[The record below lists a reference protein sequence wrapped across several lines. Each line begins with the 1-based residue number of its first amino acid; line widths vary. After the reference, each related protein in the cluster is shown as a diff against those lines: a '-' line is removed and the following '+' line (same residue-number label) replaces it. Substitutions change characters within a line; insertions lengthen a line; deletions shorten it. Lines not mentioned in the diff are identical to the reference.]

1 MKWTPPTAMTS
12 APLIA
17 IVEDDLVL
25 GRSLQQRFLLEGF
38 RVAWFTT
45 IAEARAALSGP
56 AVDVVLSDIRLP
68 DGNGGQLM
76 AEIFGAFGIVP
87 TVFMTAYTD
96 LAEAIRLIKLGG
108 RDYIEKPFDLDALV
122 GKVRALSV
130 ASKTEEAGPFSSFGL
145 SASTRDIRKTLDK
158 VASLAVPVLLQGETG
173 TGKDV
178 AARYL
183 HEAGTRRSRPFIA
196 FNCTSVPDTLF
207 DDTLFGHEKGAFT
220 GAASQQA
227 GLVEQAEDGTLL
239 FDEVGEIGPTLQAK
253 LLRLIEAH
261 EFRRLGGTR
270 LLKTDARF
278 VFATNKDLAAAV
290 RRGEFREDLWFRIN
304 VVSVELPPLR
314 SRRTEIAPL
323 IRHHIQRAAH
333 NMGRPVPGIEPQV
346 EAFAETHGWPGNIRE
361 LVNRAERAVALSEEG
376 RVVMADFWPEQGAS
390 GVETRSSAD
399 SWSSLSDIREDAERQ
414 HIAAALKQSG
424 GRVQEAAT
432 LLDISR
438 TTLWDKMRRYGL
450 EASE

>member
-1 MKWTPPTAMTS
+1 MTS

-17 IVEDDLVL
+17 IIEDDPVL
-25 GRSLQQRFLLEGF
+25 GRSLRQRFLLEGF
-38 RVAWFTT
+38 RVVWFTT

-76 AEIFGAFGIVP
+76 AEIFDAFGVVP
-87 TVFMTAYTD
+87 TVFMTAFTD

-108 RDYIEKPFDLDALV
+108 RDYVEKPFDLDVLV
-122 GKVRALSV
+122 AKIRALSMRSPDGD
-130 ASKTEEAGPFSSFGL
+130 AAPFASFGL
-145 SASTRDIRKTLDK
+145 SAATRDVRKTLDK
-158 VASLAVPVLLQGETG
+158 VANLAIPVLLQGETG

-183 HEAGTRRSRPFIA
+183 HDAGNRRDKPFIA
-196 FNCTSVPDTLF
+196 FNCTTIPDTLF

-220 GAASQQA
+220 GAAGLQT
-227 GLVEQAEDGTLL
+227 GLVEQAEDGTLF

-253 LLRLIEAH
+253 LLRLIEAR
-261 EFRRLGGTR
+261 EYRRLGGGQ

-290 RRGEFREDLWFRIN
+290 QRGEFREDLWFRIN

-314 SRRTEIAPL
+314 NRRSEVAPL
-323 IRHHIQRAAH
+323 IDHHIQRAAT
-333 NMGRPVPGIEPQV
+333 NMGRPVPAIAPQV
-346 EAFAETHGWPGNIRE
+346 YALAETHEWPGNIRE
-361 LVNRAERAVALSEEG
+361 LANRAERAVALGDEG
-376 RVVMADFWPEQGAS
+376 QVTMRDFWPERSAYG
-390 GVETRSSAD
+390 GETIAAG
-399 SWSSLSDIREDAERQ
+399 SWSSLSDIREDAERL

-424 GRVQEAAT
+424 GRIQETAA
-432 LLDISR
+432 LLNISR
-438 TTLWDKMRRYGL
+438 TTLWEKMRRYGL